1 MPLASLS
8 LCDIYYEIQGDG
20 FPVVFIAGL
29 GGAAAS
35 WRHQIEPF
43 ARHFKVITFDQRGTH
58 RSGPG
63 ALIGSVDDLAA
74 DTIALL
80 DALSIS
86 SAHVV
91 GHSTGGAIA
100 QTLAID
106 YPDRVGGLALCATWP
121 KSDAFF
127 RYVLGLRLDILRT
140 QGIAAYLRSTP
151 FFVYPDW
158 WINENWDSLAAS
170 IEAGIANPPDVEVMV
185 SRIEAILAFDRAN
198 SLAQINRRTVVLCA
212 RNDILVPP
220 YMAEALSTAIPG
232 AELAMLERGG
242 HSSNQTT
249 PDAYNETVLGFLNR
263 V

>member
-1 MPLASLS
+1 MPLAL
-8 LCDIYYEIQGDG
+8 LNNFEIYYETHGDG
-20 FPVVFIAGL
+20 LPIVFIAGL

-58 RSGPG
+58 RSGSGP
-63 ALIGSVDDLAA
+63 LIGSVDDLAS

-100 QTLAID
+100 QTLAIEH
-106 YPDRVGGLALCATWP
+106 PDRVVGLALCATWP

-151 FFVYPDW
+151 FFIYPDW
-158 WINENWDSLAAS
+158 WINENWDALEAS
-170 IEAGIANPPDVEVMV
+170 IEAGIANPPDIDVMV
-185 SRIEAILAFDRAN
+185 SRIEAILAFDRA
-198 SLAQINRRTVVLCA
+198 SRLPQISQHTLVLCA

-220 YMAEALSTAIPG
+220 SMAEALSAAIPD
-232 AELAMLERGG
+232 AELVMLERGG

-249 PDAYNETVLGFLNR
+249 PAAYNETVLGFLSG